1 MDNIDK
7 KILEELQKNSSI
19 PLSELSKKVGLSN
32 TPCWNRIKKL
42 EEEKIIKSK
51 SIIID
56 NKKINLPITVFLSIS
71 IQNHTEQWLKNFEKI
86 QNLLNLKC
94 LGSKFKIFVL
104 GKIVNK
110 FLFRIFNLEKQ
121 FFSQLFF
128 RLVQNFFLRLNS
140 TINSLPLKKLHEIR
154 FKYYICNE
162 FRLNNFLFNGN
173 KKKRLYP

>member
-1 MDNIDK
+1 MRIDSIDK

-86 QNLLNLKC
+86 
-94 LGSKFKIFVL
+94 
-104 GKIVNK
+104 VNK
-110 FLFRIFNLEKQ
+110 YDQIIEVHRLTGSNSDYQITILSPSIEEYDKFQ
-121 FFSQLFF
+121 QL
-128 RLVQNFFLRLNS
+128 LIKEIECTNMSSHISLQTIKKNYKYPLN
-140 TINSLPLKKLHEIR
+140 
-154 FKYYICNE
+154 YI
-162 FRLNNFLFNGN
+162 
-173 KKKRLYP
+173 

>member
-7 KILEELQKNSSI
+7 KILEELQKNSSQ

-71 IQNHTEQWLKNFEKI
+71 IQNHTEKWLKNFEKI
-86 QNLLNLKC
+86 
-94 LGSKFKIFVL
+94 
-104 GKIVNK
+104 VNK
-110 FLFRIFNLEKQ
+110 YDQIIEVHRLTGSNSDYQITILSPSIEEYDKFQ
-121 FFSQLFF
+121 QL
-128 RLVQNFFLRLNS
+128 LIKEIECTNMSSHISLQ
-140 TINSLPLKKLHEIR
+140 TIKKN
-154 FKYYICNE
+154 FKYP
-162 FRLNNFLFNGN
+162 LNFI
-173 KKKRLYP
+173 